1 MPDFLGGALVLGLED
16 WLDCFSSVRTLSN
29 TLDMV
34 FRRASTAASIIFSNP
49 LPSANSNEDEDEEED
64 EIGLTAGPG
73 GLWEGAERLAR
84 DEDDADL
91 SAIVELARMPLIGD
105 IQINH
110 QTKSALLYNRDTKND
125 QET

>member
-84 DEDDADL
+84 RGRCRLVRHSRISQNATYRRYPNQSPNE
-91 SAIVELARMPLIGD
+91 
-105 IQINH
+105 
-110 QTKSALLYNRDTKND
+110 K
-125 QET
+125 